1 MSIFRPSKADD
12 PVGKPLTKPPS
23 SELPTSTAAEH
34 GGDSRGRAPVAGLVI
49 GGAIMLFAFRG
60 ILQQQDRT
68 APLNLGFWVIGADL
82 VHDLILAPFAFGAAA
97 LVIRFVPKPAQ
108 VPVLWAGATSLILIL
123 YSFAFLRGYGRK
135 ASVPSLLNRNY
146 SLGLLSALGAIWAIA
161 AVWCAVR
168 LRAVAERNNLAPEPP
183 PATET

>member
-1 MSIFRPSKADD
+1 MSSPYMLNIDSTGYMLNIDST
-12 PVGKPLTKPPS
+12 GSYTK
-23 SELPTSTAAEH
+23 
-34 GGDSRGRAPVAGLVI
+34 
-49 GGAIMLFAFRG
+49 
-60 ILQQQDRT
+60 
-68 APLNLGFWVIGADL
+68 
-82 VHDLILAPFAFGAAA
+82 
-97 LVIRFVPKPAQ
+97 AQ